1 MLTNFNSNSDW
12 FYLILAGLIVDYV
25 AVFFAKYPG
34 PSPYFKVDA
43 LNEWYTKFGGMA
55 VASDVLGMYIGIFV
69 SRFIYTYFKLNNW
82 FYFILI
88 LVAFQLFHDGFFYY
102 AVIKPFPEG
111 HNEMIDVFKNY
122 ANENGAKILFVDG
135 LMLVSTM
142 IIGSLLKMLS
152 DSYVIGIY
160 FLKLYAFTYILY
172 TRSP

>member
-1 MLTNFNSNSDW
+1 MLTNFNSNGDW
-12 FYLILAGLIVDYV
+12 FYIILAGLIVDYV

-34 PSPYFKVDA
+34 PDPYFKVVA
-43 LNEWYTKFGGMA
+43 LNDWYTKFGAVA

-69 SRFIYTYFKLNNW
+69 ARFLYTYFKFNHW
-82 FYFILI
+82 IYFLLI

-111 HNEMIDVFKNY
+111 HNQMIDVFKHY
-122 ANENGAKILFVDG
+122 AQENGAKILFVDA

-142 IIGSLLKMLS
+142 VIASGLATMTTP
-152 DSYVIGIY
+152 YVIGLY

-172 TRSP
+172 TNA

>member
-1 MLTNFNSNSDW
+1 MLSNFNSNSDW
-12 FYLILAGLIVDYV
+12 FYIILAGLIVDYV

-43 LNEWYTKFGGMA
+43 LNDWYTKFGAVA

-69 SRFIYTYFKLNNW
+69 ARFVYTYFKFNNW
-82 FYFILI
+82 IYFIGI
-88 LVAFQLFHDGFFYY
+88 LLAFQLFHDGFFYY
-102 AVIKPFPEG
+102 AVIKPFPKG
-111 HNEMIDVFKNY
+111 HNQMIDVFKNY

-142 IIGSLLKMLS
+142 FIASGLASMS
-152 DSYVIGIY
+152 TSNVIGLY

-172 TRSP
+172 TNP